1 MSQVK
6 SFLSVSF
13 VVFIYQPPAIPPA
26 FPGPCFARFHH
37 QHHHQQKHHPVV
49 YDEGELLDLI
59 KEFCEE
65 HQLIGHRVR
74 RRHKTVPISG
84 RVGVFA
90 GGVEDISDTEELD
103 EDKLESL
110 KKLAVAE
117 FVSDIPK
124 SDEGGYFV
132 TVSRRTGFK
141 RLHLVGGCHVH
152 AEKCQQAFSVSA
164 LDGVVFDSACK
175 ICKRKLKH
183 IVDESESEESSSD
196 GSSSSTEDSARS
208 DNEVLP
214 TMFSGDN
221 IW

>member
-1 MSQVK
+1 M
-6 SFLSVSF
+6 
-13 VVFIYQPPAIPPA
+13 
-26 FPGPCFARFHH
+26 
-37 QHHHQQKHHPVV
+37 
-49 YDEGELLDLI
+49 
-59 KEFCEE
+59 
-65 HQLIGHRVR
+65 
-74 RRHKTVPISG
+74 
-84 RVGVFA
+84 
-90 GGVEDISDTEELD
+90 EELD

-152 AEKCQQAFSVSA
+152 AEKCQQAFAVSS

-196 GSSSSTEDSARS
+196 ASSPSTDDSGGS
-208 DNEVLP
+208 DNEVP
-214 TMFSGDN
+214 PNMFGGDN
-221 IW
+221 NL